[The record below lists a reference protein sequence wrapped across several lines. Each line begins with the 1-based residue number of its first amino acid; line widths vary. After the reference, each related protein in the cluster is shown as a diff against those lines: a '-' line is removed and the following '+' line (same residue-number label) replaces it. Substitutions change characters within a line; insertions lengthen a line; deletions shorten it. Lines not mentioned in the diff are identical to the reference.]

1 LAHGLFLLGGEY
13 LGAPED
19 AGAVQTVEA
28 SLNAGTKRIA
38 VDQEIRRIL
47 AGFDMG
53 PNSGVGG
60 TYLREDLHTFMHNEQ
75 SVEAT
80 LSLLD
85 ACETREQAEYAL
97 DLFGR
102 QLWEQNT
109 SFPVLGE
116 RLDGQWIRYEDN
128 IRQWQDA
135 VNEIARNVRE
145 DLKAFKQIQ
154 P

>member
-19 AGAVQTVEA
+19 
-28 SLNAGTKRIA
+28 AGTKRIA

-60 TYLREDLHTFMHNEQ
+60 TYLREDLHRFMHNGQ
-75 SVEAT
+75 SVRAT
-80 LSLLD
+80 RDILRQ
-85 ACETREQAEYAL
+85 CETREHAEYAL

-102 QLWEQNT
+102 QLWEQNS

-116 RLDGQWIRYEDN
+116 LLDGQLIRYEDN
-128 IRQWQDA
+128 INQWREA
-135 VNEIARNVRE
+135 VKEIAWGVQQ
-145 DLKAFKQIQ
+145 DLEVFKQIQ
-154 P
+154 Q

>member
-1 LAHGLFLLGGEY
+1 MAYSSPQVAWHL
-13 LGAPED
+13 
-19 AGAVQTVEA
+19 
-28 SLNAGTKRIA
+28 GTKARLTAEAPLNVGTNRIA

-47 AGFDMG
+47 ADFDMG

-60 TYLREDLHTFMHNEQ
+60 TYLREDLHRFMHNGQ
-75 SVEAT
+75 SVRAT
-80 LSLLD
+80 RDILRQ
-85 ACETREQAEYAL
+85 CETREHAEYAL

-116 RLDGQWIRYEDN
+116 QLDGQWIRYEDN

-135 VNEIARNVRE
+135 VEDIAKDVL
-145 DLKAFKQIQ
+145 DHLDVLKQIQ
-154 P
+154 Q

>member
-1 LAHGLFLLGGEY
+1 MACSSPQVAWH
-13 LGAPED
+13 LGAK
-19 AGAVQTVEA
+19 ARLTAEA
-28 SLNAGTKRIA
+28 TLNAGTNRIA

-47 AGFDMG
+47 ADFDMG

-60 TYLREDLHTFMHNEQ
+60 TYLREDLHRFMHNEQ
-75 SVEAT
+75 SVRAT
-80 LSLLD
+80 RDILRQ
-85 ACETREQAEYAL
+85 CETREQAEYAL

-128 IRQWQDA
+128 ITQWQDA
-135 VNEIARNVRE
+135 VKEIAWGVQQ
-145 DLKAFKQIQ
+145 DLEVLKQIQ
-154 P
+154 Q